1 MPDPF
6 THFLTGT
13 LIAKSGFRSR
23 YGWVAMM
30 TLMISAVFP
39 DIDVFYRAGG
49 PWDALRHHRGLTH
62 SFIGACVL
70 SFLLGGV
77 IYLLTPLK
85 RFWLLVGLSAL
96 GLYSHI
102 FLDLLTSWG
111 TQIFA
116 PFSSKRYGWGI
127 ISIVDRYVLLI
138 LLVSI
143 FLSLRGGK
151 RSAFYSRVGIAV
163 LACYL
168 LFALFFHHK
177 AYQKLVGE
185 LNKEGIRVVRVT
197 PYPAMFGPVTRWYG
211 VAEGKRAFYYFPR
224 VDIFKGGKDPYKVYP
239 KIGENKYI
247 KRALA
252 DKAGRIFRWFAD
264 YLFIDYREDGRG
276 KHIVELWD
284 LRFGGPDRKR
294 TPFHITLILDDKGHL
309 LKKSPARF

>member
-1 MPDPF
+1 VPDPF

-163 LACYL
+163 
-168 LFALFFHHK
+168 
-177 AYQKLVGE
+177 
-185 LNKEGIRVVRVT
+185 
-197 PYPAMFGPVTRWYG
+197 VTRWYG
-211 VAEGKRAFYYFPR
+211 VAEGERAFYYFPR